1 MVHRDPVLLSALSGE
16 LIKIKAV
23 QLKPAQARLDLDRNG
38 KGGNPNATH
47 LKYKIQN
54 TITDE
59 GTTNA
64 KHLKYKI
71 QIQKEEAL
79 KVYT

>member
-23 QLKPAQARLDLDRNG
+23 QLKPAQARSSPPDLDRNG

-47 LKYKIQN
+47 LKYKIQ
-54 TITDE
+54 
-59 GTTNA
+59 
-64 KHLKYKI
+64 I
-71 QIQKEEAL
+71 QQEEAPML
-79 KVYT
+79 YT